1 MRTTKT
7 SFYNHHSIPR
17 LDPAMFSPPEKKN
30 GTKRKRVS
38 STSPVK
44 NIMTKII
51 YNKLS
56 LVFNREKSDK
66 I

>member
-1 MRTTKT
+1 
-7 SFYNHHSIPR
+7 
-17 LDPAMFSPPEKKN
+17 MFSPPEKKN